1 MRGALHRFAWLSV
14 TGFLLNGN
22 WEWLQTP
29 FFADSAATLNEIVWF
44 RLHCTLGDVVI
55 LLASAGVVTLLRRS
69 PRWLSGPGLLDL
81 ALLTVFGVVYTV
93 FSERRNLSRGA
104 WAYSE
109 LMPLVPGI
117 SVGVVPLIQWLVL
130 PTAAAILAS
139 RLATARRTSL
149 PGPPKALAKKARRAT
164 SRCGSI

>member
-1 MRGALHRFAWLSV
+1 MRIENQPLQRVLSRFAWLGV

-29 FFADSAATLNEIVWF
+29 FFADSTSTLNEIVWF
-44 RLHCTLGDVVI
+44 RLHCTVGDVLI
-55 LLASAGVVTLLRRS
+55 LMACACGVTLVRRS
-69 PRWLSGPGLLDL
+69 AHWLAGPGFLDV
-81 ALLTVFGVVYTV
+81 ALLTLFGIAYTV

-104 WAYSE
+104 WAYSD

-130 PTAAAILAS
+130 PTLAAILAS
-139 RLATARRTSL
+139 RLAR
-149 PGPPKALAKKARRAT
+149 
-164 SRCGSI
+164 SRDS